1 MIKVE
6 LKIKELKDN
15 EVEMEVDIKKIFP
28 TNNENITLEEIE
40 KRLKLDQKE
49 QNIFT
54 GEKFKKED
62 IQELIELLKKY
73 INKIYIG

>member
-6 LKIKELKDN
+6 LEIKELKDN
-15 EVEMEVDIKKIFP
+15 EVEMSVDIKRIFS
-28 TNNENITLEEIE
+28 TNKENITLEVIE

-49 QNIFT
+49 QKIFT

-62 IQELIELLKKY
+62 IQELIELLKS
-73 INKIYIG
+73 I